1 MGDPDW
7 KALVEELVEPLRDLI
22 YDETYLAHKY
32 GYPAL
37 LARTDAA
44 LFGIS
49 TTEAFAANHPADCED
64 CARKPQDLRDPLP
77 PQAWEEHERDLDTR
91 LGMWLVTCRC
101 GWRSDKSYSLG
112 GVLNEH
118 SEHVRSAWE
127 ADDE

>member
-7 KALVEELVEPLRDLI
+7 KALVEELVEPLRDFI
-22 YDETYLAHKY
+22 DHESYPAHKY

-77 PQAWEEHERDLDTR
+77 PQAWVEHERALGAR

-101 GWRSDKSYSLG
+101 GWRSDKSKSMGDVLG
-112 GVLNEH
+112 EH

-127 ADDE
+127 AR